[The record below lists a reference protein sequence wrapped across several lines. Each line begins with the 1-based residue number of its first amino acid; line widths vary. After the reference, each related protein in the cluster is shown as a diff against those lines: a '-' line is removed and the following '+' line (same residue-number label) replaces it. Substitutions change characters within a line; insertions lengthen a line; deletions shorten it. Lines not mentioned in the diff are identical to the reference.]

1 MTSLGCLE
9 LWATVT
15 TITLMRTRSL
25 MRSDRGDAADG
36 AEQDTV
42 LQSFGHE
49 QTPTHGWVSQC
60 VAHSWDAS
68 ELSKEAA
75 IGFALPTELAAVDVA
90 ETHMSL
96 RVTPQCGAPRL
107 REGFCLDLTAH
118 RWRVRGPLPELAN
131 HEERARLQRGT
142 PRDSALRARTFAHSC
157 TSLRRKDE
165 SQQRLHVDARSRWE
179 STFGHRSWSA
189 SWDTQCARTLVIGC
203 HCW

>member
-1 MTSLGCLE
+1 
-9 LWATVT
+9 
-15 TITLMRTRSL
+15 

-60 VAHSWDAS
+60 VAHSWDAN

-75 IGFALPTELAAVDVA
+75 IGLALLPTELAGRRGDPHVTSRHSTVRRPPPPRRL
-90 ETHMSL
+90 L
-96 RVTPQCGAPRL
+96 RRLDGAAR
-107 REGFCLDLTAH
+107 

-165 SQQRLHVDARSRWE
+165 SQQRLHVDASSRWE
-179 STFGHRSWSA
+179 STFGHPVAVPAGTRSARERSEQTAWSA
-189 SWDTQCARTLVIGC
+189 W
-203 HCW
+203 